1 VPAALLFISGFKSGM
16 KKIFSILFVLILL
29 LPAAA
34 WLIGLDFNINVE
46 RIGLKP
52 PRFDGRSLLNND
64 YYRSF
69 DQYLN
74 DSFSLR
80 DPLVLGKRWLD
91 YHVFDMTDIAGVHVG
106 KHGWLFDRK
115 SIADVQK
122 KACDD
127 KALIAQLV
135 LTLHAI
141 DRIIAASGRQFLF
154 TVAPNKSSIYPE
166 FLGFIPA
173 GESCRRSRYDL
184 LLESLERHPLKGFV
198 RLDNRLLNAKHNTQ
212 WLYHPTSI
220 YWNALGAEIAAEAIR
235 EQLIEDAAD
244 THTFDRAH
252 DAFNNPVDLAR
263 RMLGLS
269 TEIEDGA
276 SIQLTSAEF
285 PNRLNAVVYGD
296 DFLKNLV
303 PYLTQM
309 MGRLEVIQTGSVL
322 SKQYYENWQAAKI
335 VLLETAES
343 ELASLRLDLDP
354 IFTTLEAQARIPERV
369 AIDIQ
374 TLVPI
379 ESISLNYR
387 NEALEIKSVGNSSCL
402 ALMSVPG
409 SDQHVFRILKLR
421 VEATHTDIMTIE
433 FDNSEPAFVAR
444 KTVKSGK
451 TVLYLP
457 LPFQSDVSLSI
468 HPGTRAGVLMLSSAE
483 ILGFTD
489 SPGLDE
495 PAQTKNRVADL
506 QSDRGLALKNPGPK
520 NKAPAANTLPNIAVV
535 NKNKNLQKSA
545 AHKEIQIPEPVSS
558 PVVTMES
565 PSITLTDF
573 AEGRIFQRKGNSAD
587 IVISGSYSGT
597 VAAIEARVVRSQSL
611 AQVVPWTVIDP
622 SPANGIFVGQLAD
635 VPQGG
640 WYTLQVRS
648 HLDHTVS
655 ANGQHRWGVGVLIA
669 CLGQSNMNEWFH
681 TGNDLKAHPLLRK
694 FGKTGWSKLGTTGNA
709 AIAFGNRVVAQLDI
723 PVGLLDFAV
732 NGSGLRKEAD
742 YGTGHWTDT
751 TPGSIYNRFVNGVS
765 AVGGALEFVI
775 WIQGEADAAR
785 GTVTQIEY
793 VDALTHFIEDQVRS
807 DITNGSNLAHL
818 PFLVVTMIKRPG
830 GKDKPHQA
838 IRNAQKQVV
847 AEVADC
853 YLAATTLDLK
863 NHGRQHL
870 KPKAYISMGNR
881 VAQTVLFLVGKE
893 HYHRGP
899 QVVNVRRLEDRMVEI
914 IIQHNGGNDFKPSS
928 GISGWEIIANGKQV
942 PIQKVYR
949 HDAQTIRIVTEQ
961 PLSGEASI
969 RYLYG
974 AMPDVKNPV
983 LDNSYL
989 SLPLEEY
996 QSVIN

>member
-1 VPAALLFISGFKSGM
+1 VPAALLFISGFKGGM
-16 KKIFSILFVLILL
+16 KKIFSIIFVLILL
-29 LPAAA
+29 LPTAA

-52 PRFDGRSLLNND
+52 PRFDGRALLNND

-80 DPLVLGKRWLD
+80 DPLVLGKKWLD
-91 YHVFDMTDIAGVHVG
+91 YHVFDMTDTAGVHVG
-106 KHGWLFDRK
+106 KNGWLFDRN
-115 SIADVQK
+115 SIADAQK

-166 FLGFIPA
+166 FLGYIPA

-198 RLDNRLLNAKHNTQ
+198 RLDNRLLNAKRSTQ
-212 WLYHPTSI
+212 WLYNPTSI
-220 YWNALGAEIAAEAIR
+220 YWNALGAEVATEAIR
-235 EQLIEDAAD
+235 EQLLQDAAD
-244 THTFDRAH
+244 TRPFDRPD
-252 DAFNNPVDLAR
+252 DAFNNPVDLTR

-269 TEIEDGA
+269 TEVEEGA
-276 SIQLTSAEF
+276 IIQLTPAEF

-296 DFLKNLV
+296 GFLKSLV

-309 MGRLEVIQTGSVL
+309 MGRLEVIQTGSVP
-322 SKQYYENWQAAKI
+322 SRQYNEDWQAAKI

-354 IFTTLEAQARIPERV
+354 IFTTLKAQARIPERV

-374 TLVPI
+374 AFVPQ

-387 NEALEIKSVGNSSCL
+387 NEALEIKSVGNSSRL
-402 ALMSVPG
+402 ALMSIPG
-409 SDQHVFRILKLR
+409 SDQHVLRILKLR

-433 FDNSEPAFVAR
+433 FDSEPAIVAH
-444 KTVKSGK
+444 KTVKSGN

-495 PAQTKNRVADL
+495 LAQTKNRVADL
-506 QSDRGLALKNPGPK
+506 QSDRSLALNNPGPK
-520 NKAPAANTLPNIAVV
+520 TKAPAANTPPNIAVV
-535 NKNKNLQKSA
+535 NKNKNLEKGA
-545 AHKEIQIPEPVSS
+545 AHKEIQIPEPVSA

-573 AEGRIFQRKGNSAD
+573 VEGRIFQRKGNSAD

-597 VAAIEARVVRSQSL
+597 VAAIEARVVRSQTL

-622 SPANGIFVGQLAD
+622 SPGNGIFVGQLAN

-655 ANGQHRWGVGVLIA
+655 ANGKHRWGVGVLIA

-694 FGKTGWSKLGTTGNA
+694 FGKTGWSTLGTTGNA
-709 AIAFGNRVVAQLDI
+709 AIAFGNRVIAQLGI

-751 TPGSIYNRFVNGVS
+751 TPGSIYNRFVSGVS

-785 GTVTQIEY
+785 GTVTQTEY

-807 DITNGSNLAHL
+807 DITNGSHREQL

-847 AEVADC
+847 EEVAEC
-853 YLAATTLDLK
+853 YLAATALDLK

-899 QVVNVRRLEDRMVEI
+899 QVVRVRRLEDRMLEI

-949 HDAQTIRIVTEQ
+949 HDAQTIRIVMEEPLTEH
-961 PLSGEASI
+961 ASI

-974 AMPDVKNPV
+974 AMPDVNHPV
-983 LDNSYL
+983 VDNSPL

-996 QSVIN
+996 HSEIN